1 MESSK
6 LLPIKRTLCEVLL
19 LHLLLLLS
27 PAGLL
32 WLSER
37 LAPILG
43 CHLDI
48 LNPTTD
54 PQEAV
59 KGRKEKGILR
69 VLCSVRGNLSR
80 ASLKTLPAEV
90 AVAFSHSVSS

>member
-1 MESSK
+1 M
-6 LLPIKRTLCEVLL
+6 LPIRRTLCELL
-19 LHLLLLLS
+19 LRRLLLLLS

-43 CHLDI
+43 CSLDV
-48 LNPTTD
+48 LNLTTD

-59 KGRKEKGILR
+59 KGRKEQGILR
-69 VLCSVRGNLSR
+69 ALCSVRGNLSR
-80 ASLKTLPAEV
+80 AILKTLPAEV
-90 AVAFSHSVSS
+90 AVAFSHSVSST